1 MSKDFQWAQDLH
13 YYGRNN
19 PLKKELP
26 FKVNDPEVRS
36 ICQKVQ
42 ATRRKLHKDLQ
53 TADTEVSKDIISLAF
68 YQEKFVCEG
77 SPKVFPLS
85 FQEVYFILKQNIM
98 VWQDKKMKSLVETVW
113 DMSEERTLHMI
124 HKILS

>member
-1 MSKDFQWAQDLH
+1 MQSFLVHVCFHKDKETLKNFMKIIDHHSFGKGCQKIFNEIFFH
-13 YYGRNN
+13 CSN

-26 FKVNDPEVRS
+26 FKVNDPAVRS

-42 ATRRKLHKDLQ
+42 ATQRKLHKDLQ

-68 YQEKFVCEG
+68 YQEKLVCEG

-85 FQEVYFILKQNIM
+85 FHEVYFILKQNIM
-98 VWQDKKMKSLVETVW
+98 V
-113 DMSEERTLHMI
+113 
-124 HKILS
+124 